1 MQQVVKEPEVLY
13 AAAAN
18 SGAVNTWDTE
28 WDYPPSHF
36 MSAKTQSEDNAPSDN
51 MFENSDI
58 TRGAPQVPEYDLSIF
73 ESFGVCDFCV
83 FFF

>member
-1 MQQVVKEPEVLY
+1 MPVLLCSVICGGMQQVVKDPEVLY

-51 MFENSDI
+51 MFE
-58 TRGAPQVPEYDLSIF
+58 TLHVVPLKSLSTI
-73 ESFGVCDFCV
+73 
-83 FFF
+83 